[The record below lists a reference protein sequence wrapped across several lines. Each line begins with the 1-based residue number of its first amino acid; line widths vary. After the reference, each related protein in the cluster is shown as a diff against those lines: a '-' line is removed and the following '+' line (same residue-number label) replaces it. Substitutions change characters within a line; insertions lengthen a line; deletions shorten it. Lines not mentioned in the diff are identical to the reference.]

1 MGFSVT
7 HSDGSVTR
15 HDSYEG
21 AVSAANAS
29 AARSG
34 GAVQDTT
41 SRASS
46 GGGSSGSNGSSA
58 NNVDRPSGSGGGS
71 SNLGYSTNSPSAANF
86 ARPAGQDARVDR
98 NRQASA
104 MYAAQEA
111 GRGGAP
117 VPEYLREYLPGGSAY
132 DPARDRET
140 FMGRVLGGVSDA
152 IGNVLSGGS
161 RDQGGLAPDRSPRPV
176 PRGTPMSPPN
186 FMQRTGD
193 FLQGTRPLIG
203 LGGVFNSEG
212 TFADTSSSLSPN
224 FDNLGQSSGDS
235 VPVAPVVDPVD
246 PSAPIGGTAEEDM
259 GVYSPFLAGTATY
272 APVAGVSV
280 VPGNDLLYEDYLA
293 RLMARN
299 QLLQPLGITPLGG
312 MPSGGMQMAGG
323 ISPLNQGIGSFA
335 PPGFG

>member
-46 GGGSSGSNGSSA
+46 GGGSSGSNGGSSGSNGSSA
-58 NNVDRPSGSGGGS
+58 NNVDRPLGSGGGS
-71 SNLGYSTNSPSAANF
+71 GGYTSFRDMFDGGGP
-86 ARPAGQDARVDR
+86 GQ
-98 NRQASA
+98 SGS
-104 MYAAQEA
+104 EF
-111 GRGGAP
+111 GGL
-117 VPEYLREYLPGGSAY
+117 V
-132 DPARDRET
+132 
-140 FMGRVLGGVSDA
+140 GGVSNRLGFSPVASDTDRGSGAVYQGPTPGGAAGYRQDPGLMGVDTSTGFITSDA
-152 IGNVLSGGS
+152 NKFSP
-161 RDQGGLAPDRSPRPV
+161 LAESIHDPTRLLPAAISMMNEPMREEIRPV
-176 PRGTPMSPPN
+176 LEDLGLPPLTPPV
-186 FMQRTGD
+186 G
-193 FLQGTRPLIG
+193 
-203 LGGVFNSEG
+203 EEE
-212 TFADTSSSLSPN
+212 DTS
-224 FDNLGQSSGDS
+224 
-235 VPVAPVVDPVD
+235 A
-246 PSAPIGGTAEEDM
+246 A
-259 GVYSPFLAGTATY
+259 YSPFLAGTPTY
-272 APVAGVSV
+272 APAAGVSV

-323 ISPLNQGIGSFA
+323 VSPLNQGIGSFA

>member
-46 GGGSSGSNGSSA
+46 GGGSSGSNGGSSGSNGSSA
-58 NNVDRPSGSGGGS
+58 NNVDRPLGSGGGS
-71 SNLGYSTNSPSAANF
+71 GGYTSF
-86 ARPAGQDARVDR
+86 
-98 NRQASA
+98 
-104 MYAAQEA
+104 
-111 GRGGAP
+111 
-117 VPEYLREYLPGGSAY
+117 
-132 DPARDRET
+132 RDR
-140 FMGRVLGGVSDA
+140 FDGGGPGQSGDRFGGLLGGVSNALGFSPVASDTDR
-152 IGNVLSGGS
+152 GSGAVY
-161 RDQGGLAPDRSPRPV
+161 QGPTPGGAAGYRQDPGL
-176 PRGTPMSPPN
+176 M
-186 FMQRTGD
+186 
-193 FLQGTRPLIG
+193 
-203 LGGVFNSEG
+203 GV
-212 TFADTSSSLSPN
+212 DTSTGFITSDANKFSPLAASGALSPN

-323 ISPLNQGIGSFA
+323 ISPLDQGIGSFA